1 MRVPPFERYRRLMQ
15 GSGLFFLVGVIVGCA
30 LFLAVNR
37 RTIDLVYTRNLELQ
51 AQIEILHKEMKLLH
65 KTSNRAGVIK
75 KLDIRVLQ
83 GGKNTIDKGTEQE
96 LRRRVRD
103 DLSIVLGR
111 DSAAFGE
118 SYPLYEKLIS
128 GKVYHGILEKKN
140 YTVTVRTMMLVQTEL
155 IVWINADVFKGV
167 EP

>member
-1 MRVPPFERYRRLMQ
+1 M
-15 GSGLFFLVGVIVGCA
+15 
-30 LFLAVNR
+30 
-37 RTIDLVYTRNLELQ
+37 
-51 AQIEILHKEMKLLH
+51 
-65 KTSNRAGVIK
+65 
-75 KLDIRVLQ
+75 LQ

-128 GKVYHGILEKKN
+128 GKVYHGILEKKLHRDG
-140 YTVTVRTMMLVQTEL
+140 TDDDAC
-155 IVWINADVFKGV
+155 ADGTDRVD
-167 EP
+167 